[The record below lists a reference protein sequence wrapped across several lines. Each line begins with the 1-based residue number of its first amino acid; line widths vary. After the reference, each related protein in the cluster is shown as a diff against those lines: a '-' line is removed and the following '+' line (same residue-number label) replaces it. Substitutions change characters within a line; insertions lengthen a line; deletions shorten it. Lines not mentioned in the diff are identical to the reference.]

1 MYTNSMC
8 FIQSISIILG
18 RVLLIGLVL
27 FIYVASTYA
36 QDTPNIIIEPFVD
49 VSQEAGITATHSGD
63 WQLFEEDFDTG
74 YLGIGQAWGD
84 YDNDGWLDLYV
95 TGNKHPN
102 VLYHNN
108 QDGTF
113 DVSEYSESVSL
124 PEILSGGTIWADYDN
139 DGWLDL
145 YVVNFGANTL
155 FHNDQGAGFT
165 DVTQEAGVGD
175 TGKGTSASWGDYDQ
189 DGDLDLYVAN
199 WSCFPECSLEPG
211 PEENNLARDT
221 LYRNNADGT
230 FTDVTNMFN
239 HEQMLGSAFI
249 AGFVDYDND
258 GDQDIYIINDM
269 FKNPIGNILWRND
282 GAGCDEWCWVEV
294 SKEAKAN
301 IYSHGMGLA
310 VGDFD
315 NDLDIDFYFT
325 DIVNRFMLLQ
335 NQGDGTFLENSR
347 KTGIGIGPSS
357 AVGWAADFFDYNN
370 DGWLD
375 LYVTTTEYIQTGAY
389 SDPEDMHGSYPD
401 FLFRNEHDGTF
412 SDVTPRSFKW
422 SHHPTMGFAYADY
435 DNDGWLDY
443 VVGHWNEGYA
453 LFRNTGAD
461 GQGNHWLRLRLSGG
475 DGINQDAVG
484 TRAYVTGAD
493 GHMQMQEVVA
503 GRSLGAGNDLA
514 LHFGLGQ
521 AQSATVRIV
530 WTDKTELILNDVAS
544 DQLINIDYG
553 DDQ

>member
-1 MYTNSMC
+1 MVTLGIWFMQVIS
-8 FIQSISIILG
+8 SITVRGIFG
-18 RVLLIGLVL
+18 GLVL
-27 FIYVASTYA
+27 SVYITYTFA
-36 QDTPNIIIEPFVD
+36 QDTPNIILEPFVN
-49 VSQEAGITATHSGD
+49 VSEEAGITATHSGD
-63 WQLFEEDFDTG
+63 WQLFEKDFDSG

-113 DVSEYSESVSL
+113 DISAFSESVSL
-124 PEILSGGTIWADYDN
+124 PEIRSGGTIWADYDN
-139 DGWLDL
+139 DGWQDL

-155 FHNDQGAGFT
+155 FHNDQGTGFT
-165 DVTQEAGVGD
+165 DVTNEAGVD
-175 TGKGTSASWGDYDQ
+175 DAGKGTSASWADYDN

-211 PEENNLARDT
+211 PEENTLARDT

-230 FTDVTNMFN
+230 FTDVTFMFE
-239 HEQMLGSAFI
+239 HERMLGSAFI

-258 GDQDIYIINDM
+258 GDEDIYIINDM

-282 GAGCDEWCWVEV
+282 GAGCNEWCWVEI
-294 SKEAKAN
+294 SKEANAN

-310 VGDFD
+310 IGDYD

-347 KTGIGIGPSS
+347 KTGVGIGPSS
-357 AVGWAADFFDYNN
+357 AVGWATDFFDYDN

-375 LYVTTTEYIQTGAY
+375 LYVTTTEFIQYDAYTG
-389 SDPEDMHGSYPD
+389 PLEMLGSYPD

-412 SDVTPRSFKW
+412 SDTTPRSFQW

-435 DNDGWLDY
+435 DNDGLLDY
-443 VVGHWNEGYA
+443 VVGHWNKGYA
-453 LFRNTGAD
+453 LFRNTGTE

-475 DGINQDAVG
+475 DAINQNAVG
-484 TRAYVTGAD
+484 TKAFVTGDD
-493 GHMQMQEVVA
+493 GHVQFKEVVA
-503 GRSLGAGNDLA
+503 GSSLGAGNDLA
-514 LHFGLGQ
+514 LHFGLGE
-521 AQSATVRIV
+521 ATSASIRIV
-530 WTDKTELILNDVAS
+530 WSDQTETILNDVES
-544 DQLINIDYG
+544 DQIIDIIYE
-553 DDQ
+553 DND